1 MKKSNEIKSVKLT
14 IGLSTLN
21 VLGLELNEFE
31 KGEIDHKSFVTLL
44 DYSKEVLLTTV
55 NNRKFVIKRRT
66 PVDSNIHAE
75 ITVQEHELKNITKI
89 YFNMF
94 IDRAEIVGENEAII
108 DYPSTSG
115 RMPKIDKCENIVK
128 GILDGGD
135 TAMNIRTISLGEL
148 LGMVSKLDINNDY
161 LKDIKD
167 TEVSKPEELIIIG
180 GLVKAGFKSDITPEI
195 IKEVKLNAGKAPLDK
210 YDYNRF
216 ILLSNGMDTPE
227 NILNEAN
234 SDESVHRMI
243 IKKDGL
249 KYTLIEITYNNE
261 TIISY
266 DFINNTRSEI
276 NKK

>member
-31 KGEIDHKSFVTLL
+31 KDEIDHKSFVTLL

-55 NNRKFVIKRRT
+55 DNNKFIIKRRT

-75 ITVQEHELKNITKI
+75 VTVQEHELKNVTKM
-89 YFNMF
+89 YLNMF
-94 IDRAEIVGENEAII
+94 IDRAEIVGENEAVI
-108 DYPSTSG
+108 DYPSTAG
-115 RMPKIDKCENIVK
+115 RMSKIDKCENIIK
-128 GILDGGD
+128 GIIDGGD
-135 TAMNIRTISLGEL
+135 ATMNIKMISFEEL
-148 LGMVSKLDINNDY
+148 LRMATKLDINNDY
-161 LKDIKD
+161 VKDVKD
-167 TEVSKPEELIIIG
+167 TVVSKSEELIIIG
-180 GLVKAGFKSDITPEI
+180 GLVKAGFKSEITPEI
-195 IKEVKLNAGKAPLDK
+195 IKEVKLNAGKTSLDE
-210 YDYNRF
+210 YDYSRF

-227 NILNEAN
+227 NILAEAN
-234 SDESVHRMI
+234 SDENVHRMI

-266 DFINNTRSEI
+266 DFINNTRNEI

>member
-1 MKKSNEIKSVKLT
+1 
-14 IGLSTLN
+14 
-21 VLGLELNEFE
+21 
-31 KGEIDHKSFVTLL
+31 
-44 DYSKEVLLTTV
+44 
-55 NNRKFVIKRRT
+55 
-66 PVDSNIHAE
+66 
-75 ITVQEHELKNITKI
+75 
-89 YFNMF
+89 
-94 IDRAEIVGENEAII
+94 
-108 DYPSTSG
+108 
-115 RMPKIDKCENIVK
+115 MPKIGKCENIVK

-148 LGMVSKLDINNDY
+148 LGMVSNLECNSEY
-161 LKDIKD
+161 EKDIKD
-167 TEVSKPEELIIIG
+167 TVVSKSEELIIIG

-195 IKEVKLNAGKAPLDK
+195 IKEVKLNAGKTSLDE

-227 NILNEAN
+227 NILAEAN
-234 SDESVHRMI
+234 SDENVHRMI

-266 DFINNTRSEI
+266 DFINNTRNEI